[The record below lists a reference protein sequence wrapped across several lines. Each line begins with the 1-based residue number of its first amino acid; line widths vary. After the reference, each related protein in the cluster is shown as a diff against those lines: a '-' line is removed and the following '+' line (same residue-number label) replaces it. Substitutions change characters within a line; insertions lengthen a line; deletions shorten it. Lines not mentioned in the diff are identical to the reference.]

1 MILVEVSGARG
12 GRKSWKQLDA
22 TQAPEDRRT
31 TVMLPRAESMLI
43 VAAAAR
49 SRKREQVDAG

>member
-1 MILVEVSGARG
+1 MVEVSGARG